1 VILERPAVKCTL
13 TGSLVFDALTT
24 TARAGH
30 TVSMAW
36 TQAATALVGIS
47 GGLLAAVGAATTY
60 GTNRRA
66 QYDRVLAETAKLTTG
81 DIADSRHRVALVM
94 EHPAQ
99 EGPCLDEKQVE
110 DFYNVLWMFER
121 LDALFASLQPIIPRG
136 RFTRPQRLLLVS
148 VNSAAANWMVY
159 VENLPGPITDVSK
172 SSAGLRHLHSQTME
186 LTDTPSLGSWRRSRA
201 GVNGGGS
208 VPS

>member
-1 VILERPAVKCTL
+1 MTPTHETYNQLSRVYTSIGIVPPASHNHTL
-13 TGSLVFDALTT
+13 KGNGLPDFFCGPLLVLRGLAH
-24 TARAGH
+24 ARWPSRAIVSVDQPEVFASRRKRSPG
-30 TVSMAW
+30 TVR
-36 TQAATALVGIS
+36 
-47 GGLLAAVGAATTY
+47 
-60 GTNRRA
+60 N
-66 QYDRVLAETAKLTTG
+66 
-81 DIADSRHRVALVM
+81 ADSRPSSSFGVPGDGDGAR
-94 EHPAQ
+94 
-99 EGPCLDEKQVE
+99 
-110 DFYNVLWMFER
+110 
-121 LDALFASLQPIIPRG
+121 I
-136 RFTRPQRLLLVS
+136 RLLLVS